1 MATLAE
7 LVDLMMSVMWGM
19 LRVTGL
25 ALIAPVLGSLMVPV
39 RFRVLIG
46 VALAVAMLPSLGSL
60 PEYSPLS
67 VLGLFTIAR
76 EIAIGMSI
84 GFVLRL
90 AVDAAL
96 IAGQIVSMGMGLAF
110 ATVVDPNSGGVPLL
124 GRFYV
129 VIATLLLLATNA
141 HLMLIEVLA
150 TSYSIM
156 PIGTTGF
163 GLPGVAAIAG
173 FGAVM
178 FAGAI
183 HLALPAVIAILMV
196 NIAFG
201 VISRAAPTL
210 NLFAVGF
217 PVAIMMGFIVL
228 VLSVTSQGVFW
239 EGQTGAAFSL
249 LTQLLEAGSGG

>member
-1 MATLAE
+1 MTTLTE
-7 LVDLMMSVMWGM
+7 LVDVLTTIMWGM
-19 LRVTGL
+19 LRVTGV
-25 ALIAPVLGSLMVPV
+25 ALIAPVLGSLLVPV
-39 RFRVLIG
+39 RIRVLIG
-46 VALAVAMLPSLGSL
+46 VALAIAMLPVLGEV
-60 PEYSPLS
+60 PDYSPLS
-67 VLGLFTIAR
+67 LLGIFTIMR
-76 EIAIGMSI
+76 EIAIGMAM
-84 GFVLRL
+84 GFVLSL

-96 IAGQIVSMGMGLAF
+96 IAGQVVSMGMGLAF

-141 HLMLIEVLA
+141 HLMLVEVLA
-150 TSYSIM
+150 ASYSFM
-156 PIGTTGF
+156 PIGTDGF
-163 GLPGVAAIAG
+163 GLPGVAAIVG

-183 HLALPAVIAILMV
+183 QLALPAVVAILMV

-228 VLSVTSQGVFW
+228 TLSIGTHGVFW
-239 EGQTGAAFSL
+239 EMQMMQAFQMLERLLGA
-249 LTQLLEAGSGG
+249 G